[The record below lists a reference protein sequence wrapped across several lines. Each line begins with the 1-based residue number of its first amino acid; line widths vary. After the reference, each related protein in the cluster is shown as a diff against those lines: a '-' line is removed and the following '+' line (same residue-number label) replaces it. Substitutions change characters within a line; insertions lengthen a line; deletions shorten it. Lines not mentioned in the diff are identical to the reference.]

1 MDGGSIRSRSGALVT
16 RTAKAEPTGARS
28 FTFVASSNT
37 VDRYGDIIEQD
48 WILDDYWKNPVLLW
62 AHNSRL
68 PPIGKVTAFDVTS
81 DRTRT
86 IAKAE
91 LLPEGLDP
99 FTDQLAKLVDGGHL
113 RAVSVG
119 FLPGSESDRRDEKGN
134 WAGYV
139 YSQNKLVELSLVSVP
154 ANPDAVQLARSLG
167 IPAEHLR
174 AIFEPTDAIEPAAS
188 GLSARQRR
196 AYLADVELQR
206 IRTRNFGR
214 RIGHGS

>member
-16 RTAKAEPTGARS
+16 RTVEAEPTGARS
-28 FTFVASSNT
+28 FRFVASSNA

-48 WILDDYWKNPVLLW
+48 WLLGDYWKNPVLLW

-68 PPIGKVTAFDVTS
+68 PPIGKVTAFDVAP
-81 DRTRT
+81 DKTRT
-86 IAKAE
+86 IAQAE

-99 FTDQLAKLVDGGHL
+99 FTDQLAKLVEGGHL

-119 FLPGSESDRRDEKGN
+119 FLPGSETDRRDEKGN

-167 IPAEHLR
+167 VSPENLR
-174 AIFEPTDAIEPAAS
+174 AFFVPSDEMPAAP
-188 GLSARQRR
+188 GLSVSRRR
-196 AYLADVELQR
+196 ALVADREL
-206 IRTRNFGR
+206 IRLRSRNFDR
-214 RIGHGS
+214 RIGLDS

>member
-1 MDGGSIRSRSGALVT
+1 MDGGSIRSRAGALVT
-16 RTAKAEPTGARS
+16 RTVQAEPTGARS
-28 FTFVASSNT
+28 FAFIASSNT

-48 WILDDYWKNPVLLW
+48 WIMEDYWKNPVLLW

-68 PPIGKVTAFDVTS
+68 PPIGKVTSFDVS
-81 DRTRT
+81 PDRTRT
-86 IAKAE
+86 IAQAE

-99 FTDQLAKLVDGGHL
+99 FTDQLAKLVESRHL

-119 FLPGSESDRRDEKGN
+119 FLPGSETDRRDEKGN

-167 IPAEHLR
+167 VPPEHLR
-174 AIFEPTDAIEPAAS
+174 AIFEPIDVIAPAAS
-188 GLSARQRR
+188 GLTGRQRR
-196 AYLADVELQR
+196 AHLADIELQR

-214 RIGHGS
+214 RIGHDS